1 MSRRFDID
9 DAVPTLATQPDVRAV
24 MGWVLLAL
32 LPAAVVHHLWFGWG
46 IWLQIA
52 LAAGFAW
59 LVEAACLALR
69 RQPLRPALGDLSAPL
84 TGALFAFC
92 LPPDAPWWIAL
103 TGMLAAIGLAKH
115 AYGGLGG
122 NLFNPAMVGYAVV
135 LVCFPAEL
143 APWPAPGSL
152 DAGEIWRRVLDLAP
166 AVDAVAQ
173 PTPLDAARS
182 GLLAGASLGE
192 VRSGPAFVGQA
203 AHPALPLALAFLLG
217 GALLVWRR
225 IIRWQ
230 QPAAVLLG
238 CLALALPFWL
248 YDGDLFLSPLEQLV
262 QGGMVM
268 AACFIVTDPVSGCST
283 PRGQWLFGF
292 GVAGL
297 TLLVRQ
303 FGHYPDGIAFAVLL
317 MNAAAPWIDL
327 HSRPRILG
335 EPR

>member
-1 MSRRFDID
+1 MSRRFDS
-9 DAVPTLATQPDVRAV
+9 AEVVPALGAAPGIRPI

-59 LVEAACLALR
+59 LIEAACLAQR
-69 RQPLRPALGDLSAPL
+69 RQPMWPSLGDLSAPL
-84 TGALFAFC
+84 SGALFAFC
-92 LPPDAPWWIAL
+92 VPPEVPWWIAL
-103 TGMLAAIGLAKH
+103 IGMLAAIGLAKH

-143 APWPAPGSL
+143 ARWPAPGSADFTASL
-152 DAGEIWRRVLDLAP
+152 ARVLALATE
-166 AVDAVAQ
+166 VDAIAR

-192 VRSGPAFVGQA
+192 LRAGAPFGGAS
-203 AHPALPLALAFLLG
+203 AHPAWPLALAFMAGGGLL
-217 GALLVWRR
+217 LWRR

-230 QPAAVLLG
+230 QPAAVLFG
-238 CLALALPFWL
+238 CLLLALPFWL
-248 YDGDLFLSPLEQLV
+248 YDGDRFLSPLEQLV

-268 AACFIVTDPVSGCST
+268 AGFFIVTDPVSGCTT
-283 PRGQWLFGF
+283 PRGQWVFGL
-292 GVAGL
+292 GVAAITVL
-297 TLLVRQ
+297 IRQ
-303 FGHYPDGIAFAVLL
+303 FGHYPDAIAFAVLL
-317 MNAAAPWIDL
+317 MNGAAPWIDL

-335 EPR
+335 ESR

>member
-1 MSRRFDID
+1 VTRRFTISE
-9 DAVPTLATQPDVRAV
+9 APHLPAAAGVRGL

-32 LPAAVVHHLWFGWG
+32 LPAALIHQLWFGWG

-52 LAAGFAW
+52 LAAGLAW
-59 LVEAACLALR
+59 LIEAGCLALR
-69 RQPLRPALGDLSAPL
+69 REPLWPGLADLSAPL

-103 TGMLAAIGLAKH
+103 VGMLAAIGLAKH

-143 APWPAPGSL
+143 ARWPAPGSL
-152 DAGEIWRRVLDLAP
+152 DLAATLGRVLELAP
-166 AVDAVAQ
+166 GIDAIARA
-173 PTPLDAARS
+173 TPLDAARS
-182 GLLAGASLGE
+182 GLLAGRTLGE
-192 VRSGPAFVGQA
+192 LHTSLALTGDA
-203 AHPALPLALAFLLG
+203 AHPAWPLALAFAAG

-230 QPAAVLLG
+230 QPAALLLG
-238 CLALALPFWL
+238 CMALALPFWI
-248 YDGDLFLSPLEQLV
+248 YDPDRFLSPLQQLL

-268 AACFIVTDPVSGCST
+268 AACFIITDPVSGCST
-283 PRGQWLFGF
+283 PRGQWLFGL
-292 GVAGL
+292 GVAAL
-297 TLLVRQ
+297 TLLIRQ

-335 EPR
+335 ESP